1 MARKPRL
8 GFIGLG
14 AMGRP
19 MARRL
24 ATAGFSLRVHD
35 SDAKAVARFR
45 ARAKFAGPVDILVTM
60 LPDGT
65 AVRSALAHTDML
77 ARGTLVVDMSSCDPR
92 ETRRLGASL
101 ARKGVRL
108 LDAPVSGRVDGARA
122 GTLSIMAGGDK
133 RDLRRAM
140 PVLEVLGSKIFH
152 AGPLGAGHAA
162 KALNNYIAAAGT
174 LAAFEATI
182 AGRALG
188 LDPRVLVGIWNASA
202 ARNSTTENKIRQ
214 HVLSGRYASGFTLA
228 LMAKDVAIAAKLA
241 RGAPIASAANR
252 VWRAAARA
260 AAQGADHTRIYEY
273 LEARAWRKR

>member
-1 MARKPRL
+1 MAGKRRV

-19 MARRL
+19 MAARL
-24 ATAGFSLRVHD
+24 AAAGFALQVHD
-35 SDAKAVARFR
+35 RDAKSV
-45 ARAKFAGPVDILVTM
+45 AKFAKRMHASGPADIVVTM
-60 LPDGT
+60 LPDGRS
-65 AVRSALAHTDML
+65 VRQALSKSPML
-77 ARGTLVVDMSSCDPR
+77 ERGTLVIDMSSCDPR
-92 ETRRLGASL
+92 DTRKLGIAL
-101 ARKGVRL
+101 ARRGVRL

-140 PVLEVLGSKIFH
+140 PVLKVLGSKIFH

-188 LDPRVLVGIWNASA
+188 LDPALLVEIWNASA
-202 ARNSTTENKIRQ
+202 GRNSTTENKIRQ
-214 HVLSGRYASGFTLA
+214 HVLSGRYASGFTLS
-228 LMAKDVAIAAKLA
+228 LMAKDVAIAARLA
-241 RGAPIASAANR
+241 RGAPIATTANR
-252 VWRAAARA
+252 VWRAAARRA
-260 AAQGADHTRIYEY
+260 RPGADHTRIYQY